1 MDSLHAAV
9 NRLESETNQQRTTNQ
24 TLQRHLDSL
33 RSQLA
38 GCFAT
43 IPLPGESLSRKFS
56 RRYSVS
62 IFRGFICYKYDLIFA
77 GTHDGAT
84 LQNIDS
90 YFERLESLL
99 SGNAEQSLRNAVRSA
114 VSRLELIG

>member
-1 MDSLHAAV
+1 MQSDF
-9 NRLESETNQQRTTNQ
+9 
-24 TLQRHLDSL
+24 TLIAILFL
-33 RSQLA
+33 RR
-38 GCFAT
+38 CVT
-43 IPLPGESLSRKFS
+43 
-56 RRYSVS
+56 
-62 IFRGFICYKYDLIFA
+62 

-99 SGNAEQSLRNAVRSA
+99 SGNAEQSLRNAVRNA